1 MMHVLIVNN
10 TTIPALKYGGTER
23 VIWWLG
29 KELVKRG
36 HKVTYLVAK
45 GSTCP
50 FANVLELNSDKP
62 FNEQVPYD
70 IDVIHLNHGVNE
82 TPIKPYIVTL
92 HGNINHQNKLDK
104 NTVFVSANHAARFG
118 SNCFVHN
125 GIDPDDYG
133 MPIFNNKRNYLHFL
147 GDAAWRKKNV
157 RGALRIASKAKIP
170 LHIIGGV
177 RFNFNQGIRL
187 TFDSNAHFHGMKGG
201 TEKNAIINGSKAM
214 LFPVLWHEPFGIAII
229 ESLYFGCPVFGTPY
243 GSLPEIVTKE
253 VGFLSNKSAEL
264 VNALKEVDSYNRK
277 TCYDYVMAYF
287 TSTQMTDKYLNYYE
301 QVLNR
306 NNLNEQH
313 PQLIHVQT
321 EKFLPFE

>member
-1 MMHVLIVNN
+1 MHILIVNN

-29 KELVKRG
+29 KALVKRG
-36 HKVTYLVAK
+36 HKVTYMVAK
-45 GSTCP
+45 GSTCS
-50 FANVLELNSDKP
+50 FANVLELNIDKP
-62 FNEQVPYD
+62 FNEQVPAD

-82 TPIKPYIVTL
+82 TPLKPYIETL
-92 HGNINHQNKLDK
+92 HGNINDQRVLHK
-104 NTVFVSANHAARFG
+104 NMVFVSANHSARFG
-118 SNCFVHN
+118 SDVFVHN
-125 GIDPDDYG
+125 GIDPEDYG
-133 MPIFNNKRNYLHFL
+133 TPIFNNKRNYIHFL
-147 GDAAWRKKNV
+147 GDAAWRVKNV
-157 RGALRIASKAKIP
+157 RGAIGIASMAKLP

-187 TFDSNAHFHGMKGG
+187 TFDTNAHFYGIKGG
-201 TEKNAIINGSKAM
+201 TEKNAIINSSKAM

-229 ESLYFGCPVFGTPY
+229 ESLFFGCPVFGTPY

-253 VGFLSNKSAEL
+253 VGFLSNRSAEL
-264 VNALKEVDSYNRK
+264 VIALKEVDSYNRK

-301 QVLNR
+301 QVLNG
-306 NNLNEQH
+306 NCLNEKY
-313 PQLIHVQT
+313 PQLIKVQA

>member
-1 MMHVLIVNN
+1 MHILIVNN

-36 HKVTYLVAK
+36 HKVTYMVAK
-45 GSTCP
+45 GSTCS
-50 FANVLELNSDKP
+50 FANVLELNVGMP
-62 FNEQVPYD
+62 FNEQVPAN

-82 TPIKPYIVTL
+82 TPLKPYIETL
-92 HGNINHQNKLDK
+92 HGNINDQRVLHK
-104 NTVFVSANHAARFG
+104 NMVFVSANHSARFG
-118 SNCFVHN
+118 SNVFVHN
-125 GIDPDDYG
+125 GIDPEDYG
-133 MPIFNNKRNYLHFL
+133 KPILNNKRQYIHFL
-147 GDAAWRKKNV
+147 GDAAWRVKNV
-157 RGALRIASKAKIP
+157 NGAINIASKAMLP

-187 TFDSNAHFHGMKGG
+187 TIDTNARFHGMKGG
-201 TEKNAIINGSKAM
+201 AEKNSIINGSKAM

-243 GSLPEIVTKE
+243 GSLPEIVMKE
-253 VGFLSNKSAEL
+253 VGFLSNKSPEL

-277 TCYDYVMAYF
+277 TCYDYVMANL
-287 TSTQMTDKYLNYYE
+287 TSTQMTNKYLNYYK

-321 EKFLPFE
+321 ENFLPFE